1 MTAPVNPVAI
11 HWRDNI
17 TISLKTRM
25 AIAVM
30 AWPGSETV
38 RTTRC
43 DVGHAFAMPTGNLFI
58 NTANLLSQ
66 YFYPPLQGEDAAT
79 CVRWWLST
87 ENNAGIRNGG

>member
-38 RTTRC
+38 RTTIC

-66 YFYPPLQGEDAAT
+66 YFYPPPARRGCCNLRQVVAVD
-79 CVRWWLST
+79 
-87 ENNAGIRNGG
+87 